1 MYSRHMP
8 NVQRMTE
15 PNGTRARRAEAFE
28 EWAGRVDAADL
39 QAADTESLRV
49 TVELVN
55 CREDEEMSGLDPP

>member
-1 MYSRHMP
+1 
-8 NVQRMTE
+8 MTE